1 MRRLLTSYTVS
12 SSFLIY
18 FLISIYGCTYSDL
31 DTYKN
36 PEKHEAVIVSKQN
49 SDFIIE
55 QPATFSW
62 LPESIKIYA
71 YSRSHGFP
79 IEETFQR
86 SIAELLTKSG
96 YEFKQPT
103 DNMAVSSDLIRQ
115 GTTIRPKD
123 LITVKNWRWAGVNFG
138 AGEMLREITFDN
150 RSIHTFKD
158 LKLKIDYLGTMGPKE
173 GFAGPTAIFFI
184 HDILPAQSEKKFND
198 IVVGFRH
205 PDAKQEKIRVLN
217 AKTVINDLLIGYVFV
232 LEGPLNDEYI
242 NRKNGIIKVPSGENE
257 VLNEYEKG
265 TVIVDVVDAKS
276 RVLVWRGA
284 LQARVNF
291 DDPEDK
297 TRKSIEL
304 AIQKL
309 VNKFNLSNQ

>member
-1 MRRLLTSYTVS
+1 MNKLLTSYTKALY
-12 SSFLIY
+12 FLIY
-18 FLISIYGCTYSDL
+18 FLLTSYGCTYSNVDK
-31 DTYKN
+31 YKK
-36 PEKHEAVIVSKQN
+36 PEKLEPVIVSTRN
-49 SDFIIE
+49 PDFNIE

-79 IEETFQR
+79 IEETFQNTI
-86 SIAELLTKSG
+86 SESLIKNG
-96 YEFKQPT
+96 YEFEVKTNNKIAAADIANKGSTMLP
-103 DNMAVSSDLIRQ
+103 SDLI
-115 GTTIRPKD
+115 K
-123 LITVKNWRWAGVNFG
+123 VKSWKWAGVTFG
-138 AGEMLREITFDN
+138 AGEMLREIILDN
-150 RSIHTFKD
+150 RSVHKFKD

-173 GFAGPTAIFFI
+173 GFGGPTAIFFI
-184 HDILPAQSEKKFND
+184 HDLLPARSEKKFND

>member
-1 MRRLLTSYTVS
+1 MNKLLTSYTKA
-12 SSFLIY
+12 LY
-18 FLISIYGCTYSDL
+18 FLFYSLLAIYGCTYSNL

-36 PEKHEAVIVSKQN
+36 SEKNEPVIVSTRN
-49 SDFIIE
+49 PDFIIE
-55 QPATFSW
+55 QPSTFSW
-62 LPESIKIYA
+62 LPESVKIYA

-103 DNMAVSSDLIRQ
+103 NNIVVSSDHIKQ
-115 GTTIRPKD
+115 GVTIKPKD
-123 LITVKNWRWAGVNFG
+123 IIIVKNWRWAGVNFG

-205 PDAKQEKIRVLN
+205 SDAKQEKIRVLN